1 MPTPYEKLDFKTLF
15 HNQAAYERID
25 SVGKKL
31 HPKWN
36 IVEFEKTLFG
46 AGENHFFKAGQEE
59 VLKAE
64 LSDLNDA
71 MPFLKF
77 GEEGQHYAYALFL
90 SDPDRGWGAR
100 GMPFLWAYMARQ
112 FTSDKLPMSETAI
125 TEKAR
130 VILHSLGISEVCEES
145 IYIERFAAGGMS
157 SGHVNGKYFWECF
170 LPIILRRS
178 KLYK

>member
-1 MPTPYEKLDFKTLF
+1 MPIPYEKLDFKTLF

-64 LSDLNDA
+64 LSDLNEV

-77 GEEGQHYAYALFL
+77 GESGQHYAYELFL

-112 FTSDKLPMSETAI
+112 FTFDKLPMSEVAI
-125 TEKAR
+125 TEKAKE
-130 VILHSLGISEVCEES
+130 ILHSLSINEFSEES
-145 IYIERFAAGGMS
+145 VYIERFAAGGMS